1 MEKKS
6 SGLILVEDNFTS
18 QWSVDYLKVQIVTCC
33 VLLVLFYILEVTH
46 CFLEWVKLLEGQH
59 SFHTWRCAY
68 TRMCCSA
75 QRMGSWLFMPGLLTE
90 DTLLHLLWA
99 LGALTLTRDKCRL
112 ELAQLPMVRVSL
124 GSLSLMLPPGVMI
137 QSYTCRYI
145 SFVPSFNRR
154 REICGR

>member
-18 QWSVDYLKVQIVTCC
+18 QWSVDYLKVQIVTCW
-33 VLLVLFYILEVTH
+33 VLLVLFYILGVTH
-46 CFLEWVKLLEGQH
+46 CFLEWVKLLERQH

-75 QRMGSWLFMPGLLTE
+75 QRMWLWLFMPGLLTE
-90 DTLLHLLWA
+90 DMLFHLLWA

-137 QSYTCRYI
+137 QSYACRYI
-145 SFVPSFNRR
+145 SFVPSINRR